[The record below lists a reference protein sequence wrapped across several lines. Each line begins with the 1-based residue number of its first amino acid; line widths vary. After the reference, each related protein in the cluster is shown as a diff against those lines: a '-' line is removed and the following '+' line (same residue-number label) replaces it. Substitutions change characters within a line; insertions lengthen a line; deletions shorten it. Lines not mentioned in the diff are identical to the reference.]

1 VLEGEVE
8 EIMARFPLLFASV
21 LALPLLAATTSH
33 AQDAAAKQYVDI
45 AIKEPPKQDGLEYS
59 LKNAVTISIVDSRDV
74 IGVQPNGATY
84 AFGLKFDGNATYR
97 KGFHEWRT
105 IGSVNEIVARTPA
118 FPQIIKSADAATLD
132 STYLYFVK
140 PWFGPF
146 ARFSAAT
153 PLFGGYDVRAAPT
166 TYEVTKAD
174 GTIDNATGYKNTK
187 RINLTDPFRPLTMK
201 ETIGPFARPITSEKI
216 NIEAR
221 VGLGGLQTLADGQLL
236 IKDNPD
242 TADKVEVITLS
253 DVLQVGA
260 EGSLE
265 TWGALYAK
273 KITYKAGIGVLV
285 PAWSNEKDVSPV
297 KFTSLD
303 IGAAVSFKIVEWA
316 SLDYELKVIRQPQLA
331 DVWQI
336 RNGFLLTLGLGVEK
350 KQKKAEPPA
359 K

>member
-1 VLEGEVE
+1 
-8 EIMARFPLLFASV
+8 MARFPLLLASV
-21 LALPLLAATTSH
+21 LTLPLLATTN
-33 AQDAAAKQYVDI
+33 AFGQDAAAKQYVDI
-45 AIKEPPKQDGLEYS
+45 AIAEPPKQDGVEFA
-59 LKNAVTISIVDSRDV
+59 LKNAVTISVVDSRDV

-84 AFGLKFDGNATYR
+84 AFGLKFDGNVTYR

-118 FPQIIKSADAATLD
+118 FPQIIKSADAAALD
-132 STYLYFVK
+132 STYLYFVR

-166 TYEVTKAD
+166 TYDVTKAD
-174 GTIDNATGYKNTK
+174 GTKDISSAYRNVN
-187 RINLTDPFRPLTMK
+187 RLNLTDPFRPLTMK

-216 NIEAR
+216 NIETR

-236 IKDNPD
+236 IKDD
-242 TADKVEVITLS
+242 AATTDKVEVVTLS
-253 DVLQVGA
+253 DVFQVGA
-260 EGSLE
+260 EASLE
-265 TWGALYAK
+265 AWGALYAK
-273 KITYKAGIGVLV
+273 KITYKAGVGVLV

-331 DVWQI
+331 DVWQV

-350 KQKKAEPPA
+350 KQKKPEPPKPPAEPAA